1 MTTTK
6 CAAKTLAGVSA
17 MYAASEPVARKVKAQ
32 KAAAVEFGCHAHCKT
47 TKHGRVP
54 DRPNHVQAP
63 VPDLVAFVRD
73 SRRSSQ
79 TSGLIGARYLKS
91 PPSMH
96 RRMPRQITQPRSPR

>member
-6 CAAKTLAGVSA
+6 CAAMALPGESA
-17 MYAASEPVARKVKAQ
+17 MYSASEPVARKVQAQ
-32 KAAAVEFGCHAHCKT
+32 KAAAVELGCHFHCKT

-54 DRPNHVQAP
+54 LRPDHVQAP

-79 TSGLIGARYLKS
+79 TSRLIGARCLKS